1 MTYSIEE
8 NHLRDWSCISCLV
21 SLSIILVAA
30 CKMARMFSS
39 LFLGGI
45 IFISYKKEY
54 PCKKAAYKL
63 SDMCTSVDMWLTNL
77 YSLKTYP
84 KYSNDFYYISKR
96 VVYSVF
102 HIVALFEFLAK
113 LRKILVYAKESRI
126 ICFPFRIKTLTLQ
139 LKKWKVWKSW
149 RISRR

>member
-1 MTYSIEE
+1 
-8 NHLRDWSCISCLV
+8 
-21 SLSIILVAA
+21 
-30 CKMARMFSS
+30 MARMFSS

-54 PCKKAAYKL
+54 PCKKAVYKL
-63 SDMCTSVDMWLTNL
+63 SDMCTSVDMRLTNL

-139 LKKWKVWKSW
+139 LKK
-149 RISRR
+149 

>member
-63 SDMCTSVDMWLTNL
+63 SDMCTSVDM
-77 YSLKTYP
+77 
-84 KYSNDFYYISKR
+84 
-96 VVYSVF
+96 
-102 HIVALFEFLAK
+102 
-113 LRKILVYAKESRI
+113 
-126 ICFPFRIKTLTLQ
+126 
-139 LKKWKVWKSW
+139 
-149 RISRR
+149 